1 MLFLIPKNPIYG
13 GLLVVFPLYVVVIA
27 QIAAFAC
34 GAKGC
39 RFEFCQGH
47 RRLTAEEHLRCLLS
61 LQSCKLG
68 DFPLAIPRHLV
79 YDDISLILN

>member
-1 MLFLIPKNPIYG
+1 MRNLKKSCNCAGYGYNHSASRNEIPKATVCFRIKLLFLIPKNPIYG

-47 RRLTAEEHLRCLLS
+47 
-61 LQSCKLG
+61 
-68 DFPLAIPRHLV
+68 
-79 YDDISLILN
+79 